1 MRLSTAKL
9 RTVIT
14 GASFSYRWVAD
25 VFVGGDRVLQDLP
38 CTAPDFTDDDS
49 QLVQSTGS
57 LKFVYQDTFA
67 RSIAPQTVADTLSP
81 FGTQVWVYLLIDD
94 GPAFSERIL
103 MGQYLVDGAPEINTT
118 RYLFLGSPVAAGDV
132 IKVTLSDLFYGVQ
145 VDRFYTPGSPPS
157 KASTWG
163 EVQRLTGLPIT
174 RTPAVPDGTISGQVA
189 YQEDRL
195 QAVYDLANYS
205 LDAVPFVTPDGTVSM
220 RPNDWP
226 APVDVLEWGDGNLLD
241 VGRGMADDEVYN
253 AIAVRAYNSGDGSAI
268 LASGQ
273 VKDGPL
279 RAAEP
284 DGSLSPFRR
293 RPTFYSSQ
301 YITTPLQAQQYVA
314 KWLPR
319 VSRLTGIEVTLTE
332 TLNPLRQLGDVLTVR
347 ELGNEFTGRVS
358 NIRRSD
364 SGQQQTTV
372 KVGQ

>member
-1 MRLSTAKL
+1 MVL
-9 RTVIT
+9 T
-14 GASFSYRWVAD
+14 GASFTYQWIAD
-25 VFVGGDRVLQDLP
+25 VIVNGERVMQDLP
-38 CTAPDFTDDDS
+38 CTAPDFQDDDS

-57 LKFVYQDTFA
+57 LTFVWQDDFA
-67 RSIAPQTVADTLSP
+67 RSIAPTSVSDVLSP
-81 FGTQVWVYLLIDD
+81 FGTQVWVYLLIED
-94 GPAFSERIL
+94 GPAFSERVP
-103 MGQYLVDGAPEINTT
+103 MGQYLVDGAPSINTT
-118 RYLFLGSPVAAGDV
+118 RMLFQGAPITVGDV

-157 KASTWG
+157 LASTWN
-163 EVQRLTGLPIT
+163 EVQRLTGLPVT
-174 RTPAVPDGTISGQVA
+174 RTDTVPDAKISGQVA

-205 LDAVPFVTPDGTVSM
+205 LDAVPFITPDGTLSM

-226 APVDVLEWGDGNLLD
+226 NPVDVLEHGAGNLIS

-253 AIAVRAYNSGDGSAI
+253 AIAVRAYDSSNGAAI

-273 VKDGPL
+273 VADGPL

-301 YITTPLQAQQYVA
+301 FITTQQQAQEYVA

-319 VSRLTGIEVTLTE
+319 VSRLAGVEVDLVE

-347 ELGNEFTGRVS
+347 ELGNEFIGRVS
-358 NIRRSD
+358 KIRRSD
-364 SGQQQTTV
+364 SGEQTTTV
-372 KVGQ
+372 KVGQQ